1 MPDETVFLGIMLKD
15 KYFKITDCTKEEG
28 QGATYTVSLL
38 SDCKVYD
45 GHFPGEPVCPGVCNI
60 QTVKECAQLLVGEQ
74 SLRIQSVK
82 RCRFKA
88 LMTPMAVSQV
98 NISINATKH
107 DKGYTVTAR
116 IYDAQTEYM
125 DFNGE
130 MTP

>member
-1 MPDETVFLGIMLKD
+1 MLKD
-15 KYFKITDCTKEEG
+15 KYFKITDCTQQEG

-60 QTVKECAQLLVGEQ
+60 QTVKECAQLL
-74 SLRIQSVK
+74 ID
-82 RCRFKA
+82 
-88 LMTPMAVSQV
+88 
-98 NISINATKH
+98 INATKH
-107 DKGYTVTAR
+107 DNGYTVTAR